1 MTMDPFTLT
10 IIQEHLQSA
19 AIETFV
25 RLGRAS
31 KSPIIYEVLDY
42 ACALLTPR
50 GELIAEAQGV
60 PGFTGVLPFAVQ
72 SIVEKFGAEN
82 LRPGDI
88 YATNDPYGGGG
99 THLSDVCLVGPIFDD
114 DELVAFAA
122 NKGHW
127 TEVGG
132 MAPGSWTTDAT
143 EIYQEGLQLPAIR
156 VYDGGEPSQAVLDI
170 IAANSRLPDMTL
182 SDLFAGVASIRVGE
196 ARVRSLCERYG
207 RHALRASIELLLQQG
222 EIVARKALQE
232 LPHGIYE
239 ADGFMDDDGI
249 SEDPIPIRVR
259 VTIDDESFT
268 ADFSGSSP
276 QVRGPINGTRARLY
290 SSARVVFKA
299 ITAPQYPN
307 NGGCFRPV
315 KVICPDGTI
324 FTAQRPAPVST
335 YWETGAAAVDLLWQ
349 ALYPIAAEKL
359 SVGHFLSICGTNVS
373 GTREDGSLF
382 ILTEPQ
388 AGGWGASSERDGQN
402 GLVAQGNGET
412 YNIPVEVCETRYPL
426 IVDQYAFHIV
436 PEGAGQ
442 YRGGRG
448 LVRDYRLQCPTGQ
461 VTTTYGRHRFPPWG
475 MDGGDPGSPNGVA
488 IIRAGDDLPALWRGK
503 LTRYPLKR
511 GDVVRIITG
520 TGGGFGD
527 AMERPLAAIEADLKN
542 EYITC
547 EQAVNQ
553 YGIQL
558 NGEEG
563 CVSPLNATSDKEPV
577 KESEGI

>member
-1 MTMDPFTLT
+1 MSLDPFSLT

-42 ACALLTPR
+42 ACALLTPA

-72 SIVEKFGAEN
+72 QITEKFGVEN

-88 YATNDPYGGGG
+88 YATNDPYSGGG
-99 THLSDVCLVGPIFDD
+99 THLSDVCLVGPIFAGG
-114 DELVAFAA
+114 ELVAFAA

-143 EIYQEGLQLPAIR
+143 EIFQEGLQLPAIR
-156 VYDGGEPSQAVLDI
+156 VYEGGEPVQAVLDI

-196 ARVRSLCERYG
+196 ARVQALCERYG
-207 RHALRASIELLLQQG
+207 NDALHASIQLLLQQG
-222 EIVARKALQE
+222 ETVARDALRD
-232 LPHGIYE
+232 LPQGIYE
-239 ADGFMDDDGI
+239 AEGFMDDDGL
-249 SEDPIPIRVR
+249 SEEPIPIRVR
-259 VTIDDESFT
+259 ITIDEDSFT

-290 SSARVVFKA
+290 SSTRVVFKA

-315 KVICPDGTI
+315 KVICPDATI

-349 ALYPIAAEKL
+349 ALYPIAPDRL
-359 SVGHFLSICGTNVS
+359 SVGHFLSICGTNLS
-373 GTREDGSLF
+373 GTSADGSLF

-388 AGGWGASSERDGQN
+388 AGGWGATGERDGQS

-426 IVDQYAFHIV
+426 LVDQYAFHIV
-436 PEGAGQ
+436 PEGAGR

-448 LVRDYRLQCPTGQ
+448 LIRDYRLECPTGQ
-461 VTTTYGRHRFPPWG
+461 VTTTFGRHRFPPWG
-475 MDGGDPGSPNGVA
+475 MAGGAGGSPNGVA

-503 LTRYPLKR
+503 LTRYPLQR
-511 GDVVRIITG
+511 GDIVRIITG
-520 TGGGFGD
+520 SGGGFGD
-527 AMERPLAAIEADLKN
+527 ASERPIAAIQADLKN
-542 EYITC
+542 GYITRD
-547 EQAVNQ
+547 QAVNQ
-553 YGIQL
+553 YGVCMEDARINPSPPELKSIKEVIQPSKG
-558 NGEEG
+558 N
-563 CVSPLNATSDKEPV
+563 
-577 KESEGI
+577 